1 MKNLLYS
8 AISLFI
14 TVLFGTALHAQQKVS
29 PQDIDWPIFLKQ
41 HDMVWDKITPD
52 YYAGAIMGNGLLGNS
67 IYKEGN
73 DYKFHIGRVDVTE
86 GRMPADKYQYRNLYH
101 GARLPIGYF
110 LMKPVG
116 TMLSEN
122 MRLSLW
128 DATTTGEITTN
139 KGKIS
144 FKSYVHATKDI
155 IILETDAEGEE
166 NNFDWNWK
174 ALKAISPRYT
184 FGNKDYPQEYID
196 NPNPEVKIYT
206 EGEYGF
212 SVQNLQG
219 GKSYVVAWREIK
231 KGNSRHILVT
241 ISHEQTE
248 KAAIDKA
255 KETIEKILKESFPSL
270 ENSHKQWWHAY
281 YPSSFASF
289 GNSKM
294 ESFYWIQQYKFGCLT
309 RPDKYIIDLQGPW
322 ATEKTP
328 WPAIWMNLNVQLTY
342 SPVFTANRAEMSKPL
357 WKSLND
363 NLQNLADNVSVDE
376 WKKDAIAMGRST
388 SYHMFSPLNAN
399 SENKMLYETGN
410 LTWILLYYYQYC
422 TYLQDKNELLNKFY
436 PLLKKSIAYYE
447 HIKEKREDGKY
458 HLPETA
464 SPEYKSAKDCNYDLS
479 LLRWGLNTLLE
490 VNTKYKL
497 NDAKASA
504 WKDLRDNLADYPVD
518 PEKGYMI
525 GENVNLTSS
534 HRHYS
539 HLFMIYPLYLVNWEQ
554 PENRELISKSIAHWQ
569 SMPNYLQ
576 GYSFT
581 GSSSMYSM
589 MGDGQRAVV
598 QLQKL
603 IDKYIR
609 ANALY
614 KETGPVIE
622 TPLAGASSLQ
632 DLYLQS
638 WGGKIRVFP
647 AVPDSWQQA
656 SFINFRTPGA
666 FLISASRDNGKTV
679 FIQIES
685 ENGGECIIQTSM
697 NTDDLKL
704 QKIGGGKVDFS
715 VINRTNSLI
724 KINTKKGDII
734 QLTDKNQEVKTPR
747 PAEHPEKEHNQYG
760 IRSGRV

>member
-1 MKNLLYS
+1 MKRNFTRL
-8 AISLFI
+8 AFTITIFLFAG
-14 TVLFGTALHAQQKVS
+14 LLHAQQIVT
-29 PQDIDWPIFLKQ
+29 PRDIDWATFLKQ
-41 HDMVWDKITPD
+41 HDLVWDRITPD
-52 YYAGAIMGNGLLGNS
+52 YYAGAIMGNGLLGNN
-67 IYKEGN
+67 IYKEG
-73 DYKFHIGRVDVTE
+73 DTYKFHIGRVDVTE
-86 GRMPADKYQYRNLYH
+86 GRMPADKSQYKNLYH

-116 TMLSEN
+116 AVLSEN
-122 MRLSLW
+122 MRLNLW
-128 DATTTGEITTN
+128 DATTTGNITTD

-155 IILETDAEGEE
+155 IILETDTEGEE
-166 NNFDWNWK
+166 NSFLWDWN

-196 NPNPEVKIYT
+196 NPNPDVKTYT
-206 EGEYGF
+206 DKEYKL

-231 KGNSRHILVT
+231 KGNTRRIFVT
-241 ISHEQTE
+241 ISQEQTE
-248 KAAIDKA
+248 RLAIDKA
-255 KETIEKILKESFPSL
+255 KRTIEDAVKEDCISL
-270 ENSHKQWWHAY
+270 ENSHKQWWHTY

-322 ATEKTP
+322 AMEKTP

-342 SPVFTANRAEMSKPL
+342 SPLFTANRAEMSKPL

-363 NLQNLADNVSVDE
+363 NLPNLADNVPINE
-376 WKKDAIAMGRST
+376 WKNDAIAIGRST
-388 SYHMFSPLNAN
+388 SYHLYSRLNINAD
-399 SENKMLYETGN
+399 NKVIYEVGN
-410 LTWILLYYYQYC
+410 LTWILYYYYEYC
-422 TYLQDKNELLNKFY
+422 MYLQDENELLEKFY
-436 PLLKKSIAYYE
+436 PLLKKSIAYYA

-479 LLRWGLNTLLE
+479 LLRWGLNTLLDI
-490 VNTKYKL
+490 NAKYRL
-497 NDAKASA
+497 NDAKAPV
-504 WKDLRDNLADYPVD
+504 WKDFRDNLADYPID

-539 HLFMIYPLYLVNWEQ
+539 HLLMVYPLYMINWEQ
-554 PENRELISKSIAHWQ
+554 PENRELISKSISHWQ
-569 SMPNYLQ
+569 SMPDYLQ

-589 MGDGQRAVV
+589 MGNGQKAVA

-603 IDKYIR
+603 LDKYIR
-609 ANALY
+609 PNTLY

-622 TPLAGASSLQ
+622 TPLAGATSLQ
-632 DLYLQS
+632 ELFVQS

-647 AVPDSWQQA
+647 AVPDNWQQS
-656 SFINFRTPGA
+656 SFINFRVQGA
-666 FLISASRDNGKTV
+666 FLISASRNNGKTV

-685 ENGGECIIQTSM
+685 EKGGECQVQTYM
-697 NTDDLKL
+697 NTDNLKIK
-704 QKIGGGKVDFS
+704 KIGNEDINFS
-715 VINRTNSLI
+715 VIDKNKGLI
-724 KINTKKGDII
+724 RIKTEKGDII
-734 QLTDKNQEVKTPR
+734 QLTDKTLDTINPNPVK
-747 PAEHPEKEHNQYG
+747 HPKEEHNPYG
-760 IRSGRV
+760 YKQ